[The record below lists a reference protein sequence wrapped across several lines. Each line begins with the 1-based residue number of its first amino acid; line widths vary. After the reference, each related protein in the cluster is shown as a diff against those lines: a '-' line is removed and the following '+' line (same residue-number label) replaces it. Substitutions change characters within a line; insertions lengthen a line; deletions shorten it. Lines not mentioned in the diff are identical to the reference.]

1 LQDDDRP
8 TLKQYFA
15 RFGCKGFKDF
25 FTWLMKTVKP
35 IRLTGAHHKS
45 LIDQDR
51 IDQSKYKI
59 KDGEDIKEIDID
71 FLQVCKEGLG
81 SFITLI

>member
-1 LQDDDRP
+1 MN
-8 TLKQYFA
+8 TI
-15 RFGCKGFKDF
+15 
-25 FTWLMKTVKP
+25 KP
-35 IRLTGAHHKS
+35 IRLTGANYKS

-59 KDGEDIKEIDID
+59 KDGEDFKEIDIG

-81 SFITLI
+81 SFITLIYWVVSFFFYDNIGL